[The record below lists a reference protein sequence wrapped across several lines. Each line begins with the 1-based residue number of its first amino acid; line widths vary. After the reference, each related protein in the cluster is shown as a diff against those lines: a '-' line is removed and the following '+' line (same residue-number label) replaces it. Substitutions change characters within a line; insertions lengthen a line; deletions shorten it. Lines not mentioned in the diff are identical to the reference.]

1 MNSNELLNK
10 TAVLYSL
17 EAPSEEQERRFRNF
31 IATRYGEGYEFR
43 WEKSDAFP
51 GGFRLEVGKEVY
63 DWSVGGRFQQL
74 RDTLVKVPTRNGNI
88 IPLIKETIKSW
99 TPEAL
104 AQEVGVVTTV
114 GDGIA
119 TVEGL
124 DNATYGEI
132 LVFKGGFRE
141 SVPYWRLL
149 RLTGAKIVDVEPSFE
164 GIRTAVSSRTAAFY
178 LFPAPLYERDV
189 MTCEK
194 ALPLLRELG
203 VRCVVDAAAQ
213 LPPAANLWYYTR
225 KLGAD
230 AAVFSGGKHIR
241 GPQSTGLIVGR
252 SDLTAL
258 CRQLASPHER
268 IGRGFKTGKEELAG
282 FITAL
287 ETFVTMPRAIDF
299 DRQQR
304 LLERMA
310 EAIRRDC
317 VTAPGIEL
325 IRQGR
330 LGTDQP
336 LLLLTLPDGLRAED
350 CNRYTRSLP
359 EPIDVGVYSEEFH
372 MPADVMFLNA
382 YNIKDEA
389 EADAVARAVT
399 GFVNAMMGRAA
410 EGPPIRPSQSRWAN
424 AARQR
429 EDQRCRGK
437 GMQGACC
444 YPRSKT
450 AGQP

>member
-1 MNSNELLNK
+1 MDFYEKMGVRKLINASETYTKLGGSLMAPETLEAMCQAASGFVDMDELLDRVCERAARLTHNDGAFVTTGAGGGVVL
-10 TAVLYSL
+10 TAAACII
-17 EAPSEEQERRFRNF
+17 EANLDGLAPEAA
-31 IATRYGEGYEFR
+31 ATRRGELLEC
-43 WEKSDAFP
+43 FP
-51 GGFRLEVGKEVY
+51 FIGELPK
-63 DWSVGGRFQQL
+63 
-74 RDTLVKVPTRNGNI
+74 N
-88 IPLIKETIKSW
+88 
-99 TPEAL
+99 
-104 AQEVGVVTTV
+104 
-114 GDGIA
+114 
-119 TVEGL
+119 
-124 DNATYGEI
+124 EI

-149 RLTGAKIVDVEPSFE
+149 RLTGARIVDVEPSCE
-164 GIRTAVSSRTAAFY
+164 GIRAAVSPRTAAFY

-189 MTCEK
+189 MTCEE
-194 ALPLLRELG
+194 ALPILRALG

-213 LPPAANLWYYTR
+213 LPPADNLWYYTR